1 SRSRR
6 DRLRRHRSGLLVEW
20 FARARLDGVP
30 TGRRATGDVGR
41 AISGRSHATRAVD
54 TIAEWRSCDAD
65 VGRLLR
71 LPPPRDRS
79 RRHHGRRSN
88 VGLGR
93 SSFAADRRRSGG
105 CLHRLARTPDSLR
118 RRRHRHQCESRG
130 RHPRNPD
137 RRSAMKPRLNLDQLR
152 FDPEK
157 GTVVVVAQDAVSGR
171 VLMVANADKEALE
184 RTLET
189 GEMHY
194 RSRTRGLWR
203 KGETSGN
210 VQRVVSLAA
219 DCDGDTVLARVIS
232 AGPACHTGA
241 PSCFDDSLA
250 TPSVW
255 SALATIIASR
265 HGELVDNVTV
275 SGGTQADQPEG
286 KSPSYTAR
294 LLKDRK

>member
-1 SRSRR
+1 M
-6 DRLRRHRSGLLVEW
+6 
-20 FARARLDGVP
+20 
-30 TGRRATGDVGR
+30 
-41 AISGRSHATRAVD
+41 
-54 TIAEWRSCDAD
+54 
-65 VGRLLR
+65 
-71 LPPPRDRS
+71 
-79 RRHHGRRSN
+79 N
-88 VGLGR
+88 
-93 SSFAADRRRSGG
+93 
-105 CLHRLARTPDSLR
+105 
-118 RRRHRHQCESRG
+118 
-130 RHPRNPD
+130 
-137 RRSAMKPRLNLDQLR
+137 PRLNLDQLR

-265 HGELVDNVTV
+265 HGELVDNATV
-275 SGGTQADQPEG
+275 SGGTQADRPEG
-286 KSPSYTAR
+286 KSPSYTAG
-294 LLKDRK
+294 LLKDRNLRLKKIGEESGELIVALADGDADRCAEEAADLFYHVAVALEAAGSSLDKVALRLYDRSCPPAMT